1 MRRLIIA
8 SILIALLVGW
18 TGTATGT
25 PDDSPIATPT
35 PTDPFI
41 SPIATPTQTDPF
53 ISPIGTPGPTAIELR
68 EFRAH

>member
-8 SILIALLVGW
+8 SITIALLAGW
-18 TGTATGT
+18 PGTATGT

-41 SPIATPTQTDPF
+41 SPI
-53 ISPIGTPGPTAIELR
+53 GTPGPTAIELR